1 MAKLLLDR
9 LADFADAWALLL
21 RNFKKL
27 LPGFMS
33 IGMRFGAEYF
43 SYLRMHLVNQFLS
56 GFSGLV
62 QER

>member
-9 LADFADAWALLL
+9 LADFADALALLL
-21 RNFKKL
+21 RNLKQL

-33 IGMRFGAEYF
+33 IGTRFKAENF
-43 SYLRMHLVNQFLS
+43 SYLRMHLVNPFIGGL
-56 GFSGLV
+56 SGLV

>member
-9 LADFADAWALLL
+9 PADFADAWALLL

-27 LPGFMS
+27 LPGLMS
-33 IGMRFGAEYF
+33 IGTRFGAEYF
-43 SYLRMHLVNQFLS
+43 SYLRMHLVNQFLG